1 MMPNKR
7 FSLFFFSI
15 ESKLTTLSKI
25 FVPSKAHHSSSR
37 RTLAHHPVITHRQS
51 PPTTQH
57 IVAPLTSSPL
67 TSSHSH
73 PHSTHTH
80 KRKKIRKVE
89 NRKKKRRKDERERK
103 ERTTPARAPPRRP
116 SSLCALTVALAS
128 PSHVLTVAAQYHH
141 RVCSLSL
148 LSIIVVAQH
157 RHRRSLEKEGKVSGK
172 DTKTNETKKMVL
184 VQRMIQGAMPKQLK
198 KARERN
204 YLHNIEIMLTKV
216 KMPLPDMMAAVLAM
230 DESVLDV
237 DQVENLIKFCP
248 TKEEMELLKGYTGD
262 KENLGKC
269 EQYFLEL
276 MKVPRVESKLRVF
289 SFKIQFLSQVT
300 EFKKSLKAVNSACEE
315 VHCALTL
322 GFLPVK
328 NVIKTVAL

>member
-1 MMPNKR
+1 MRLRMM
-7 FSLFFFSI
+7 
-15 ESKLTTLSKI
+15 
-25 FVPSKAHHSSSR
+25 
-37 RTLAHHPVITHRQS
+37 
-51 PPTTQH
+51 
-57 IVAPLTSSPL
+57 
-67 TSSHSH
+67 
-73 PHSTHTH
+73 
-80 KRKKIRKVE
+80 
-89 NRKKKRRKDERERK
+89 RE
-103 ERTTPARAPPRRP
+103 
-116 SSLCALTVALAS
+116 
-128 PSHVLTVAAQYHH
+128 
-141 RVCSLSL
+141 
-148 LSIIVVAQH
+148 
-157 RHRRSLEKEGKVSGK
+157 
-172 DTKTNETKKMVL
+172 KMVL

-289 SFKIQFLSQVT
+289 SFKIQFLSQVRKSVKLKIM
-300 EFKKSLKAVNSACEE
+300 KKILFF
-315 VHCALTL
+315 
-322 GFLPVK
+322 G
-328 NVIKTVAL
+328 

>member
-1 MMPNKR
+1 MRLRMM
-7 FSLFFFSI
+7 
-15 ESKLTTLSKI
+15 
-25 FVPSKAHHSSSR
+25 
-37 RTLAHHPVITHRQS
+37 
-51 PPTTQH
+51 
-57 IVAPLTSSPL
+57 
-67 TSSHSH
+67 
-73 PHSTHTH
+73 
-80 KRKKIRKVE
+80 
-89 NRKKKRRKDERERK
+89 RE
-103 ERTTPARAPPRRP
+103 
-116 SSLCALTVALAS
+116 
-128 PSHVLTVAAQYHH
+128 
-141 RVCSLSL
+141 
-148 LSIIVVAQH
+148 
-157 RHRRSLEKEGKVSGK
+157 
-172 DTKTNETKKMVL
+172 KMVL

-269 EQYFLEL
+269 EQ
-276 MKVPRVESKLRVF
+276 VPRVESKLRVF

-315 VHCALTL
+315 VLADRSPELLDFHLDLVSLEAATTD
-322 GFLPVK
+322 
-328 NVIKTVAL
+328 NIEDDDNED

>member
-1 MMPNKR
+1 
-7 FSLFFFSI
+7 
-15 ESKLTTLSKI
+15 
-25 FVPSKAHHSSSR
+25 
-37 RTLAHHPVITHRQS
+37 
-51 PPTTQH
+51 
-57 IVAPLTSSPL
+57 
-67 TSSHSH
+67 
-73 PHSTHTH
+73 
-80 KRKKIRKVE
+80 
-89 NRKKKRRKDERERK
+89 
-103 ERTTPARAPPRRP
+103 
-116 SSLCALTVALAS
+116 
-128 PSHVLTVAAQYHH
+128 
-141 RVCSLSL
+141 
-148 LSIIVVAQH
+148 
-157 RHRRSLEKEGKVSGK
+157 
-172 DTKTNETKKMVL
+172 
-184 VQRMIQGAMPKQLK
+184 MPKQLK

-315 VHCALTL
+315 VRKS
-322 GFLPVK
+322 VK
-328 NVIKTVAL
+328 LKIMKKILFFG